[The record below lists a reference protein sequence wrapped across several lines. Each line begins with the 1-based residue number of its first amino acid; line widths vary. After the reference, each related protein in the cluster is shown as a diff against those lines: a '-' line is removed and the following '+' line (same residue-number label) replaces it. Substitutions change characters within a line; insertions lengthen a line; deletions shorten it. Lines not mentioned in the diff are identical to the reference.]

1 MQNKTNLSIN
11 VFDFH
16 GNLLAKI
23 LLSLLCRC
31 CNQDN
36 ANVVVEWGKK
46 GTSRDEEGNKTKRQ
60 ATLNMQ
66 HELCLLCLH
75 AKRCRG

>member
-23 LLSLLCRC
+23 LLSLYAAAAIRTMQMLWL
-31 CNQDN
+31 NGG
-36 ANVVVEWGKK
+36 EF
-46 GTSRDEEGNKTKRQ
+46 EG
-60 ATLNMQ
+60 
-66 HELCLLCLH
+66 
-75 AKRCRG
+75 